1 MKEIIDNTDRRQ
13 HERATVQNVV
23 VGILNSGDPVAI
35 GSITDISMG
44 GVKCTYTEPRMA
56 PEVSSIHSIDLIAG
70 SHYVVDIPCEYAW
83 NDRMAKDTTSQLTGV
98 RLCGIKFGTLTPN
111 QVFLLRSFINGCAPH
126 GADASRTNGH
136 IAQN

>member
-1 MKEIIDNTDRRQ
+1 MNESRDNTERRK
-13 HERATVQNVV
+13 HVRASVQNVV

-83 NDRMAKDTTSQLTGV
+83 NDRMAEDTTSQLTGV

-111 QVFLLRSFINGCAPH
+111 QVFLLRSFINGCASH